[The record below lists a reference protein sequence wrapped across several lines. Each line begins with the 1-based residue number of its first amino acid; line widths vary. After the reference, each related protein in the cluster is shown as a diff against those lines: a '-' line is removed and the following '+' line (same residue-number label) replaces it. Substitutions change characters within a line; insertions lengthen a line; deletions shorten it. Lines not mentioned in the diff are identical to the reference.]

1 MPSIAANSAC
11 LMMLAAG
18 NVLRAG
24 PDVFND
30 SRSAQGWCRTTIVP
44 VVLVTGHATGWP
56 DRGPSGA
63 STSGTE
69 HVAIGY
75 GSCRS

>member
-1 MPSIAANSAC
+1 
-11 LMMLAAG
+11 
-18 NVLRAG
+18 
-24 PDVFND
+24 
-30 SRSAQGWCRTTIVP
+30 
-44 VVLVTGHATGWP
+44 VLVTGHATGWP

-69 HVAIGY
+69 QVAIGY